1 MTLVATFACLVLGVV
16 FLSAEEDKPDWQDLV
31 AGAVQEAM
39 EGSGDGEVGQIRRV
53 KMTPRRDGGVDL
65 VVDVRGVDDP
75 DRVAF
80 EVVVFDDNLQPLEP
94 MELTWDEIPTGEGS
108 TTVHLTYQGRAEAR
122 SVGGNLLLVD
132 RGTGSLSSR
141 RKVAIP
147 WQWGGSGGREGQP
160 GAAQAPPA
168 DSLSV
173 RTDNDGASFREP
185 VVVDLTPV
193 RIGDT
198 PKPEEIRLAGV
209 QTRHAVTKPTPTP
222 RSSRAPAPGPTAKP
236 AQMAVVAPAAAT
248 TLKVTSVDLYAMA
261 AKAKWSSSKGTLP
274 FNGSSNDNRGFV
286 RALGTAT
293 MLDGKK
299 YPKVLQT
306 HPAWTDNGTI
316 SGAYAGTIPSS
327 ATRFTAK
334 AGFLEG
340 VTRSDGVRVTVEVS
354 KGNSRTTIVD
364 RTIAAKPGVVTLSGA
379 IPEGLRGQA
388 VVLTL
393 NVHANGTSTQD
404 WFAWIEPVVE

>member
-1 MTLVATFACLVLGVV
+1 MTLVATSACIVLGVV
-16 FLSAEEDKPDWQDLV
+16 FLSAEEDKPDWQNLV
-31 AGAVQEAM
+31 AGAVQEAL

-65 VVDVRGVDDP
+65 SVEIRGVDDP
-75 DRVAF
+75 GRVAF
-80 EVVVFDDNLQPLEP
+80 EVVVFDDNLQPLDP
-94 MELTWDEIPTGEGS
+94 VDISWDEIPAGEGS
-108 TTVHLTYQGRAEAR
+108 TVVHLTYLGGAEVR
-122 SVGGNLLLVD
+122 SVGGNLMLVD
-132 RGTGSLSSR
+132 RDTGSLSSR

-147 WQWGGSGGREGQP
+147 WQWTGSGGGGGQS
-160 GAAQAPPA
+160 GTAQAPPPG
-168 DSLSV
+168 SLSI
-173 RTDNDGASFREP
+173 RTDNDGASDREP

-198 PKPEEIRLAGV
+198 PKPEEIRLTTV
-209 QTRHAVTKPTPTP
+209 QTMHVVKKPTPTP
-222 RSSRAPAPGPTAKP
+222 RAPTPGPTATLTQL
-236 AQMAVVAPAAAT
+236 AIMAPAVT
-248 TLKVTSVDLYAMA
+248 TTQKVTSVDLYGMA
-261 AKAKWSSSKGTLP
+261 AKAKWRSSNGTLP
-274 FNGSSNDNRGFV
+274 FNGSSNDSRGFV

-354 KGNSRTTIVD
+354 KGNFRTTIVD